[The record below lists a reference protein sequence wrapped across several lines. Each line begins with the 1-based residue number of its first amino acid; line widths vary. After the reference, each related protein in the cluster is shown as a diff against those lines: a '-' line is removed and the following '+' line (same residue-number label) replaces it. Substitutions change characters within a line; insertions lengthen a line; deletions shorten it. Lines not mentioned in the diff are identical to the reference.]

1 MEIGCIIDGSHIR
14 TQDFQIEVIRFAV
27 DVGFEIDIVQ
37 FDKDVEWLN
46 EPHSIDELDED
57 QTLLDILDALDWTYE
72 DALSYLND
80 NVREGYCWSVED
92 QSLYL
97 EEVND

>member
-1 MEIGCIIDGSHIR
+1 MTDNVEIGCIIDGSHMR
-14 TQDFQIEVIRFAV
+14 TTDFLVEVIRFAV
-27 DVGFEIDIVQ
+27 DVGFEIDVEQ
-37 FDKDVEWLN
+37 FDKDVENMDNLDD
-46 EPHSIDELDED
+46 DEL
-57 QTLLDILDALDWTYE
+57 LDVMDSLDWTYE

-92 QSLYL
+92 QSLFL